1 MRKLVNAMEQSI
13 AVKALAG
20 ASTAYGTSGQVPFG
34 TAGDLSDF
42 AGVAQLLDE
51 SGAPVGDRQ
60 LVLNSAAM
68 ANLRG
73 KQSVLFKV
81 NEAGTADMLRNGM
94 TDRVQNFALRYSGG
108 IRQHVAGGGS
118 GYVLNG
124 AAAAGL
130 KGLALKTGTGKLNA
144 GDIVTLGDVEYIV
157 GKDVNSASDKLM
169 LNAGLL
175 KAGTDGSALTPFG
188 NFTPNFAFDRNAI
201 VLASRAPALPDGGDS
216 ADDAMTLTDPV
227 TGLSFEV
234 RIYRQYR
241 RVKYE
246 VSMAW
251 GSAVVKPEHLAVLA
265 H

>member
-81 NEAGTADMLRNGM
+81 NEAGTADMLRIDGYYWPSKLVGGKPVPSM
-94 TDRVQNFALRYSGG
+94 PSPERYNLP
-108 IRQHVAGGGS
+108 VTTAT
-118 GYVLNG
+118 
-124 AAAAGL
+124 AAAG
-130 KGLALKTGTGKLNA
+130 
-144 GDIVTLGDVEYIV
+144 
-157 GKDVNSASDKLM
+157 
-169 LNAGLL
+169 
-175 KAGTDGSALTPFG
+175 
-188 NFTPNFAFDRNAI
+188 
-201 VLASRAPALPDGGDS
+201 
-216 ADDAMTLTDPV
+216 
-227 TGLSFEV
+227 
-234 RIYRQYR
+234 
-241 RVKYE
+241 
-246 VSMAW
+246 VSEA
-251 GSAVVKPEHLAVLA
+251 
-265 H
+265 

>member
-1 MRKLVNAMEQSI
+1 MNLNSYLNSKPRGEMTRLAAAINEKLSNLSSMRHGKKTVPPYKCRRIVEATNGEVAVGDTGQYNAILADQFADGMRKLVNAMEQSI

-118 GYVLNG
+118 SYVLNG

-130 KGLALKTGTGKLNA
+130 KGLALKTGTS
-144 GDIVTLGDVEYIV
+144 
-157 GKDVNSASDKLM
+157 NSA
-169 LNAGLL
+169 
-175 KAGTDGSALTPFG
+175 TSAQ
-188 NFTPNFAFDRNAI
+188 N
-201 VLASRAPALPDGGDS
+201 PALMP
-216 ADDAMTLTDPV
+216 T
-227 TGLSFEV
+227 
-234 RIYRQYR
+234 
-241 RVKYE
+241 
-246 VSMAW
+246 
-251 GSAVVKPEHLAVLA
+251 
-265 H
+265 

>member
-1 MRKLVNAMEQSI
+1 MSEDGKIVAKDANGNEIFSRV
-13 AVKALAG
+13 
-20 ASTAYGTSGQVPFG
+20 
-34 TAGDLSDF
+34 SDF

-130 KGLALKTGTGKLNA
+130 KGLALKTGTSIMQIVNSNAMLLDAEPMSIFNAACMAATLNLP
-144 GDIVTLGDVEYIV
+144 VNNNLGFAYIV
-157 GKDVNSASDKLM
+157 PYRNKGRVEAQFQLGYKLIMFLARTGVSPVGESLYQSEQVQEEAIDLVADIIENALKFTEKEVGK
-169 LNAGLL
+169 
-175 KAGTDGSALTPFG
+175 
-188 NFTPNFAFDRNAI
+188 
-201 VLASRAPALPDGGDS
+201 
-216 ADDAMTLTDPV
+216 
-227 TGLSFEV
+227 
-234 RIYRQYR
+234 
-241 RVKYE
+241 
-246 VSMAW
+246 
-251 GSAVVKPEHLAVLA
+251 
-265 H
+265 